1 MRRLLCLVGACIVC
15 LSLSGLAL
23 AGRQRFRMD
32 GNWRFYRGDFETLP
46 TGTPVTEW
54 RWKADDRGEAAAGEL
69 AAPDLD
75 DSSWQPAAIG
85 QDVFGGRIGFAWFR
99 TRLPDVT
106 GQTRRLYF
114 GSVDDDAWVY
124 LNGQL
129 VGKHQGWAEEF
140 DVSLDAAWRDGGP
153 NVVAIL
159 VENSGGGPGGLY
171 KWVLL
176 QADVKSVAEGPAAP
190 DFDDSSWR
198 RVDLPH
204 DFVVEGSYDPTA
216 DRNHGYLPVGV
227 AWYRKEFVLPAS
239 DRGRRI
245 WLEFDGVYRASTFW
259 LNGRLLGRH
268 QSGYT
273 SFYFDVTDA
282 VVFGG
287 RNVLAVRVDAR
298 GFEGWWYEGGG
309 IYRHVWLTKLAPV
322 HVGHWGTYVVSQ
334 VPGGDQGRAD
344 EAHLTITTSVV
355 NDGPTQTDAVLLSRI
370 LAPSGREVASV
381 QSRLALAPSESRN
394 VVQETTLSRPALWSI
409 ETPNLYRLHSTIVVG
424 GKPVDETY
432 TTFGIRTIRFDPDRG
447 FFLNGKHVKIMGT
460 CNHQDFAGV
469 GIALPDRCHVFKIE
483 KLKQMG
489 SNAYRCAHHPHATEI
504 LDACDRLGM
513 LVMDENRR
521 LGASEEIL
529 GQVESMVLRD
539 RNHPS
544 VIMWSMCNEE
554 WAYQGT
560 ERGAQMFSAMKQT
573 VLRHDSTRPV
583 TCAMNGGFG
592 QGISLVQ
599 DLQGFN
605 YNPGAYDGFHAAFPH
620 IPCFGSETA
629 SHVSDRGVL
638 EQDQERG
645 YCPIYWGNPEPS
657 WRPIA
662 EREWMAGSFVWT
674 GFDYR
679 GEPSP
684 YNWPCIGSHF
694 GILDTCGFP
703 KDSYW
708 YYKAWWGDEPVV
720 HILPHWTWPGREG
733 REISVWCYGNTE
745 KVELFLNGRSLGV
758 REMPRWGHVEWKV
771 AYERGVLEARGYKGD
786 AVVATDRVET
796 AGPPA
801 KLRLDPDRTSILADN
816 QDVAIVAVSVLDA
829 AGRIVPTAGNMV
841 TFRVEGPGRILG
853 VGNGD
858 PSCHEPDKASR
869 RSAFNGHCLAI
880 LQAADKPGFI
890 RLLARSAGL
899 EMASVVIRATRSD
912 MPCL

>member
-1 MRRLLCLVGACIVC
+1 MQRCLVGCGLLLACLAV
-15 LSLSGLAL
+15 STPAL
-23 AGRQRFRMD
+23 AGRERLRMD
-32 GNWRFYRGDFETLP
+32 GNWRFYRGDFETMM

-54 RWKADDRGEAAAGEL
+54 RWKADDRGEAAAGEM

-75 DSSWQPAAIG
+75 DSSWQPAGIN
-85 QDVFGGRIGFAWFR
+85 QDVFGGRRGFAWFR
-99 TRLPDVT
+99 TRLPDVA
-106 GQTRRLYF
+106 GKTRRLYF

-124 LNGQL
+124 LNGKL
-129 VGKHQGWAEEF
+129 VGRHHGWSEDF

-153 NVVAIL
+153 NVVAVL

-171 KWVLL
+171 KRVLL
-176 QADVKSVAEGPAAP
+176 QADADAVARGPAAP
-190 DFDDSSWR
+190 DFDESGWR
-198 RVDLPH
+198 RIDLPH
-204 DFVVEGSYDPTA
+204 DFVVEGTFDPSA

-227 AWYRKEFVLPAS
+227 AWYRKEFSLPAS

-245 WLEFDGVYRASTFW
+245 WLEFDGIYRASTIW
-259 LNGRLLGRH
+259 LNGKLLGRH

-273 SFYFDVTDA
+273 SFYFDVTDVA
-282 VVFGG
+282 NFGG
-287 RNVLAVRVDAR
+287 RNVLAVRVDAT

-322 HVGHWGTYVVSQ
+322 HVGHWGTYVVSE
-334 VPGGDQGRAD
+334 VLGDDGHAD
-344 EAHLTITTSVV
+344 EARLNITTTVA
-355 NDGPTQTDAVLLSRI
+355 NDGPSPASGDLVSEVI
-370 LAPSGREVASV
+370 APSGKRVAMV
-381 QSRLALAPSESRN
+381 QSPFSLKGRESREIG
-394 VVQETTLSRPALWSI
+394 QSAHLLKPALWSI
-409 ETPNLYRLHSTIVVG
+409 ETPNLYRLRSTINIG
-424 GKPVDETY
+424 GKPVDQTE

-447 FFLNGKHVKIMGT
+447 FFLNGKPVKIKGT

-483 KLKQMG
+483 KLKEMG

-521 LGASEEIL
+521 LGDSEEIL

-560 ERGAQMFSAMKQT
+560 ERGAQMFLAMKEV
-573 VLRHDSTRPV
+573 VLRHDKTRPV

-592 QGISLVQ
+592 QGISLVE

-605 YNPGAYDGFHAAFPH
+605 YNVDAYDKFRAAFPLK
-620 IPCFGSETA
+620 PCFGSETA
-629 SHVSDRGVL
+629 SHVSDRGVY
-638 EQDQERG
+638 QEDREGG
-645 YCPIYWGNPEPS
+645 YCPAYWGNPEPS

-684 YNWPCIGSHF
+684 YNWPCISSHF

-708 YYKAWWGDEPVV
+708 YYKAWWKNEPIV
-720 HILPHWTWPGREG
+720 HVFPHWNLAGREG
-733 REISVWCYGNTE
+733 QEIPVWCYGNTE
-745 KVELFLNGRSLGV
+745 KVELIVNGKSFGV
-758 REMPRWGHVEWKV
+758 RDMPRWSHVEWKV
-771 AYERGVLEARGYKGD
+771 PYEPGVLEVRGYNAGKL
-786 AVVATDRVET
+786 VASERIET
-796 AGPPA
+796 TGPPA
-801 KLRLDPDRTSILADN
+801 KLQLSPDRTQILADN
-816 QDVAIVAVSVLDA
+816 QDVAMVAVSVLDA
-829 AGRIVPTAGNMV
+829 AGRVVPTANNVV

-869 RSAFNGHCLAI
+869 RSAFNGHCLVI
-880 LQAADKPGFI
+880 VQAADKPGTI
-890 RLLARSAGL
+890 RLLARSPGL
-899 EMASVVIRATRSD
+899 ETASVVIKSTGGD
-912 MPCL
+912 IPWL